1 MTASGTQVVRR
12 TSIRV
17 ALVATAVVAVA
28 YLAVAFAVALIF
40 TRDQTSQIDQR
51 LVASLQRPH
60 FDDHGGA
67 FGPPESDH
75 PGGLPVLAW
84 LILPDGSVQ
93 KDSMNPFDLPS
104 QYQKAGAPQD
114 ATIAGTNLRVA
125 GTAVHIVGT
134 SSGDGYFVVG
144 QSLGPLDQ
152 ARSTVVLAEV
162 LIAPVLLAIVFLGA
176 VMIGRRVATPIE
188 LARQRQLEFTADAS
202 HELRT
207 PLSVIEAHTSLALT
221 HERDADWYRTAFEHV
236 DDESKRMRRLL
247 DDLLWLARFDATQ
260 GVPNA
265 EPVDVGV
272 LAVQTADRFGAIA
285 EIRRLQ
291 ARSRGRQRE
300 PRRHGPARMAGPA
313 PWRAARQRLQ
323 VLARRRLSPGQR
335 VNGRR
340 SGAAHRRRRRAGHPG
355 RRAVAHLRSLPPRQ
369 RSQGRRRAGSRDR
382 RRHRPGD
389 QWPLADRRLA
399 GRRGEHVRQLAPRV
413 QRPARDRDAPPDG
426 HARGLQVVDSAAA
439 QARRNAYPAA

>member
-1 MTASGTQVVRR
+1 MTAAGTQVVRR

-17 ALVATAVVAVA
+17 ALAATAVVAVA

-51 LVASLQRPH
+51 LVASLQHPH

-84 LILPDGSVQ
+84 LIFPDGSVQ

-134 SSGDGYFVVG
+134 SSDGYFVVG

-152 ARSTVVLAEV
+152 ARSTIVLAEV
-162 LIAPVLLAIVFLGA
+162 LIAPVLLAVVFLGA

-221 HERDADWYRTAFEHV
+221 GDREADWYRTAFEHV

-285 EIRRLQ
+285 EIRRLRLEVAAGSGSLVVTAPPEWLDRLLGVLLDNACKYSPDGGSVRVSVTSEGGRVQ
-291 ARSRGRQRE
+291 LTVDDAGPGIPADERSRIFDRFHRANEAKGGAGLGLAIADAIVRATNGRWRIDASPAGGASMSVSWPRAFSGPRE
-300 PRRHGPARMAGPA
+300 TAPRRQTATPEPFK
-313 PWRAARQRLQ
+313 
-323 VLARRRLSPGQR
+323 
-335 VNGRR
+335 
-340 SGAAHRRRRRAGHPG
+340 
-355 RRAVAHLRSLPPRQ
+355 
-369 RSQGRRRAGSRDR
+369 
-382 RRHRPGD
+382 
-389 QWPLADRRLA
+389 
-399 GRRGEHVRQLAPRV
+399 
-413 QRPARDRDAPPDG
+413 
-426 HARGLQVVDSAAA
+426 
-439 QARRNAYPAA
+439 

>member
-12 TSIRV
+12 NSIRV
-17 ALVATAVVAVA
+17 ALAATAVVAVA
-28 YLAVAFAVALIF
+28 YLAVASAVALIF

-221 HERDADWYRTAFEHV
+221 GDREADWYRTAFDHV

-285 EIRRLQ
+285 EIRRLRLEVAAGSGSLVVTAPPEWLDRLLGVLLDNACKYSPDGGAIRVSVATDSGRVQ
-291 ARSRGRQRE
+291 LTVDDAGPGIPADERSRIFDRFHRANESKG
-300 PRRHGPARMAGPA
+300 GAGLGLA
-313 PWRAARQRLQ
+313 IADAIVRAT
-323 VLARRRLSPGQR
+323 
-335 VNGRR
+335 NGRWR
-340 SGAAHRRRRRAGHPG
+340 IDASPAGGASMSVSWPRAFSGPRETATRRQAATPEA
-355 RRAVAHLRSLPPRQ
+355 SK
-369 RSQGRRRAGSRDR
+369 
-382 RRHRPGD
+382 
-389 QWPLADRRLA
+389 
-399 GRRGEHVRQLAPRV
+399 
-413 QRPARDRDAPPDG
+413 
-426 HARGLQVVDSAAA
+426 
-439 QARRNAYPAA
+439 